1 MSPADGGGMKS
12 RSGGGRAGGD
22 PAALT
27 TFSRFRSTRCL
38 GGTMGVAI
46 LEAVEG
52 DRERDVQAV
61 QTRLIEESILST
73 PARDQALLTA
83 STYRTGVITIP
94 QGFIILKAP
103 FYRRPMQLSVVS
115 ASRMQNAR

>member
-1 MSPADGGGMKS
+1 MA
-12 RSGGGRAGGD
+12 
-22 PAALT
+22 
-27 TFSRFRSTRCL
+27 
-38 GGTMGVAI
+38 VAI

-94 QGFIILKAP
+94 QAIAAEIVPWAEKVAEIEEHIAARLRVGETREAAFAAHP
-103 FYRRPMQLSVVS
+103 RFAHVRRL
-115 ASRMQNAR
+115 RE